1 MIVPSRIDCVPLA
14 KRIETTNSILEEYM
28 WEYSPIVDTVAAM
41 SDSLTLSR
49 ELYAA
54 KNALIDS
61 RQIFSSLDDK

>member
-1 MIVPSRIDCVPLA
+1 MIVPFESVPLA
-14 KRIETTNSILEEYM
+14 KRIETTNSILKEYM

-54 KNALIDS
+54 TNA
-61 RQIFSSLDDK
+61 